1 MSSCVASVN
10 SNCVILRRRS
20 SHGYLTMSLPTPLD
34 LAPLLAAPLDLAP
47 LLAALAE
54 VEALDLALE
63 ALAVDSLAAQL
74 VGAVLV
80 EEKAQTHPLTFL
92 TLADLCTLRQVQQQ
106 SIQSLLAL
114 EGGVE
119 LVTAFAALAL
129 APRRPMVFAP
139 APR

>member
-10 SNCVILRRRS
+10 SDCGTLRRHS
-20 SHGYLTMSLPTPLD
+20 SRGYLTMSLPTP
-34 LAPLLAAPLDLAP
+34 LAP

-63 ALAVDSLAAQL
+63 ALAVDSLAPQL
-74 VGAVLV
+74 VRGALL
-80 EEKAQTHPLTFL
+80 EEKAQTHPLTCL
-92 TLADLCTLRQVQQQ
+92 TLANLCTLLQVEQQ
-106 SIQSLLAL
+106 SMQSLLAL